1 MGVIDLVES
10 IWNNKSPDWKRYGS
24 RYAKKLEIYNYEHE
38 STIDN
43 EEIYN
48 YEGKYPSCESSWE
61 KLHPVCSP
69 RQLNA
74 KLRPGETKIKPLTN
88 PAGYVFPGI

>member
-10 IWNNKSPDWKRYGS
+10 IWNNESPDWKRYGS

-38 STIDN
+38 STIGN

-48 YEGKYPSCESSWE
+48 YEGKYPKRS
-61 KLHPVCSP
+61 
-69 RQLNA
+69 
-74 KLRPGETKIKPLTN
+74 
-88 PAGYVFPGI
+88 

>member
-10 IWNNKSPDWKRYGS
+10 IWNNESSDWKRYGS

-38 STIDN
+38 STVGN

-48 YEGKYPSCESSWE
+48 YEGNYHKTIIPEF
-61 KLHPVCSP
+61 
-69 RQLNA
+69 
-74 KLRPGETKIKPLTN
+74 LRSL
-88 PAGYVFPGI
+88 FL

>member
-10 IWNNKSPDWKRYGS
+10 IWNNESPDWKRYGS

-38 STIDN
+38 STIGN

-48 YEGKYPSCESSWE
+48 YEGNYHKTIMSEF
-61 KLHPVCSP
+61 
-69 RQLNA
+69 
-74 KLRPGETKIKPLTN
+74 LRSFFMTIVATSMLGTDVGDEIC
-88 PAGYVFPGI
+88 

>member
-1 MGVIDLVES
+1 MGVAELVES

-38 STIDN
+38 STNGN

-48 YEGKYPSCESSWE
+48 YEGKYP
-61 KLHPVCSP
+61 
-69 RQLNA
+69 QI
-74 KLRPGETKIKPLTN
+74 T
-88 PAGYVFPGI
+88 

>member
-1 MGVIDLVES
+1 MGVADLVES
-10 IWNNKSPDWKRYGS
+10 IWNNKSPDWKRYGA

-48 YEGKYPSCESSWE
+48 YEGKYQNIINVMIC
-61 KLHPVCSP
+61 V
-69 RQLNA
+69 
-74 KLRPGETKIKPLTN
+74 TT
-88 PAGYVFPGI
+88 

>member
-10 IWNNKSPDWKRYGS
+10 IWNNESPDWKRYGS

-38 STIDN
+38 STIGN

-48 YEGKYPSCESSWE
+48 YEGKYLKTIMSVLSI
-61 KLHPVCSP
+61 PVSMTIVATSM
-69 RQLNA
+69 LV
-74 KLRPGETKIKPLTN
+74 TN
-88 PAGYVFPGI
+88 VGDEMS

>member
-1 MGVIDLVES
+1 MGVADLVES
-10 IWNNKSPDWKRYGS
+10 IWNNESPDWKRYGA

-48 YEGKYPSCESSWE
+48 YEGKYHNSDTSGCDDVGHGLYW
-61 KLHPVCSP
+61 
-69 RQLNA
+69 
-74 KLRPGETKIKPLTN
+74 
-88 PAGYVFPGI
+88 